1 MYVLT
6 LNVSFLSLDILANE
20 ERIDFLVC
28 NAGIMA
34 LPQREETEDGFEKQ
48 IGVNVFGHFY
58 LIQQLL
64 PKMMKQDFDNRV
76 VVLSSTAHSMVW
88 LTLCI

>member
-76 VVLSSTAHSMVW
+76 VVLSSTAHSMV
-88 LTLCI
+88 